1 MEKKQY
7 PDQEPEELLQPDLAP
22 PAEAPETP
30 APEHFP
36 EQEVPAAPE
45 EPEHLDVEALFA
57 PIFEHTAPVDVP
69 EEVPPV
75 QDVAAADEEPVS
87 EEPASAETAD
97 EAADDEPADPRMA
110 APQMGQEIEADDA
123 AMVGM
128 LAHGEPEPPF
138 DLSILDDPE
147 LDVPQEP
154 DTQGDVAEE
163 ADSEDTDEQEY
174 RDNGED
180 QQAAPQE
187 QRPVPPRPRP
197 LRKGRPK
204 RKKGEGLLG
213 IPSIAATLVWLALI
227 LAIGVTAGRMLWV
240 CAADVLAFGRE
251 DKPVTIT
258 IYESD
263 SMESIVDKLYDAGLI
278 RYKSLFNL
286 YASISDAQEDIQP
299 GIYDLNTRYD
309 YHALVNFMSPRSSR
323 EVVQLTIPEG
333 YTCRQIFKLLEE
345 NRICTARD
353 IAAYA
358 ATGEL
363 EPYWFLEQ
371 VERGSEY
378 CLEGFLFPDTYQ
390 FYKNSSPKEAL
401 EKMLDNFDY
410 RFSEEMR
417 AQLDPLNANVT
428 GGNQPGIYDLNTRYD
443 YHALVNFMSPRS
455 SREVV
460 QLTIPE
466 GYTCRQIF
474 KLLEE
479 NRICTARDIAA
490 YAATGELEPYWFL
503 EQVERGS
510 EYCLEGFLFPDT
522 YQFYKNS
529 SPKEALEKMLD
540 NFDYRFSEEM
550 RAQLDPL
557 NANVTGGNYG
567 VREVTIVASLIEKES
582 AAPAESPAIAGVI
595 YNRLFRWGD
604 TPAYLNIDAE
614 SPAIAGVIYN
624 RLFRWGDT
632 PAYLNIDASLVYAQ
646 GGDNST
652 IDTSIDSPYN
662 TYTHTGLTPTPIANP
677 GLSSLKAALDP
688 EMHEYYYYVLNPS
701 TGMHQ
706 FSKTYEEHEANRTSF
721 AAAAKEGLG

>member
-7 PDQEPEELLQPDLAP
+7 PDQEPEALLQPDLAP

-69 EEVPPV
+69 EEVPPE

-87 EEPASAETAD
+87 EEPAPAETAD

-154 DTQGDVAEE
+154 DTQGDAAEE

-417 AQLDPLNANVT
+417 AQLDT
-428 GGNQPGIYDLNTRYD
+428 
-443 YHALVNFMSPRS
+443 
-455 SREVV
+455 
-460 QLTIPE
+460 
-466 GYTCRQIF
+466 
-474 KLLEE
+474 
-479 NRICTARDIAA
+479 
-490 YAATGELEPYWFL
+490 
-503 EQVERGS
+503 
-510 EYCLEGFLFPDT
+510 
-522 YQFYKNS
+522 
-529 SPKEALEKMLD
+529 
-540 NFDYRFSEEM
+540 
-550 RAQLDPL
+550 L

-582 AAPAESPAIAGVI
+582 AAP
-595 YNRLFRWGD
+595 
-604 TPAYLNIDAE
+604 AE

-677 GLSSLKAALDP
+677 GLSSLKAALAP

>member
-7 PDQEPEELLQPDLAP
+7 PDQEPEALLQPDLAP

-69 EEVPPV
+69 EEVPPE

-87 EEPASAETAD
+87 EEPAPAETAD

-147 LDVPQEP
+147 LDIPQEP
-154 DTQGDVAEE
+154 DTQGDAAEE

-401 EKMLDNFDY
+401 EKMLDNFDH

-417 AQLDPLNANVT
+417 AQLDT
-428 GGNQPGIYDLNTRYD
+428 
-443 YHALVNFMSPRS
+443 
-455 SREVV
+455 
-460 QLTIPE
+460 
-466 GYTCRQIF
+466 
-474 KLLEE
+474 
-479 NRICTARDIAA
+479 
-490 YAATGELEPYWFL
+490 
-503 EQVERGS
+503 
-510 EYCLEGFLFPDT
+510 
-522 YQFYKNS
+522 
-529 SPKEALEKMLD
+529 
-540 NFDYRFSEEM
+540 
-550 RAQLDPL
+550 L

-582 AAPAESPAIAGVI
+582 AAP
-595 YNRLFRWGD
+595 
-604 TPAYLNIDAE
+604 TE

>member
-7 PDQEPEELLQPDLAP
+7 PDQEPEELLQPDLTP

-30 APEHFP
+30 ATEHFP

-75 QDVAAADEEPVS
+75 QEVATDDQEPVAV
-87 EEPASAETAD
+87 EAAPAETAD
-97 EAADDEPADPRMA
+97 EPDDASADPRMA

-154 DTQGDVAEE
+154 DTQSDA
-163 ADSEDTDEQEY
+163 ADKPDPEDTDEQEY

-417 AQLDPLNANVT
+417 AQLDT
-428 GGNQPGIYDLNTRYD
+428 
-443 YHALVNFMSPRS
+443 
-455 SREVV
+455 
-460 QLTIPE
+460 
-466 GYTCRQIF
+466 
-474 KLLEE
+474 
-479 NRICTARDIAA
+479 
-490 YAATGELEPYWFL
+490 
-503 EQVERGS
+503 
-510 EYCLEGFLFPDT
+510 
-522 YQFYKNS
+522 
-529 SPKEALEKMLD
+529 
-540 NFDYRFSEEM
+540 
-550 RAQLDPL
+550 L

-582 AAPAESPAIAGVI
+582 AAP
-595 YNRLFRWGD
+595 
-604 TPAYLNIDAE
+604 AE